1 MVAEETVAGTAV
13 AAKVAARV
21 GVATVGVMAEGA
33 KVVETVVEMVAVMAV
48 VD

>member
-13 AAKVAARV
+13 AAWV

-33 KVVETVVEMVAVMAV
+33 RVVETVVEMVAVMAV